1 LFFAFLVLMAPLGF
15 LAGVL
20 ASLSPPE
27 KRAIMI
33 VGAGRGGVIML
44 PIAMAMESEV
54 WGVIPLVVVTHLT
67 MEIIGMRVY
76 QSIVPEIVPF
86 DHP

>member
-1 LFFAFLVLMAPLGF
+1 
-15 LAGVL
+15 
-20 ASLSPPE
+20 
-27 KRAIMI
+27 MI